1 MRPYKQPDPV
11 QLAEAVILVRNGLL
25 SLRQA
30 GQRFGIPKST
40 LYDHLHG
47 KVESGSRPGRRP
59 MLPSHLEDALADQ
72 CVEAAKKGMGVSR
85 QQLAIKTAR
94 ILNRIRVPTSTA
106 IPGKKWLSGF
116 RKKEKEKGQ
125 ERKRKREVNA
135 KLKQKKSAV
144 HVICAV
150 CLAPETG
157 KEEGIWQEWVACDG
171 CDAWLHMCCVPPR
184 FRRGSLEDYQH
195 QSFLCPQCYNTRN
208 T

>member
-11 QLAEAVILVRNGLL
+11 QLAEAVSLVRNGLL

-72 CVEAAKKGMGVSR
+72 CMEAAKKGMGVSR

-94 ILNRIRVPTSTA
+94 ILNRIRVTTSTA

-116 RKKEKEKGQ
+116 RSRHPELSL
-125 ERKRKREVNA
+125 RKPQ
-135 KLKQKKSAV
+135 KLSAV
-144 HVICAV
+144 RAQRMDRDTTAKYFEASTIIKKTNLFKVPS
-150 CLAPETG
+150 L
-157 KEEGIWQEWVACDG
+157 GIVFSVRQV
-171 CDAWLHMCCVPPR
+171 
-184 FRRGSLEDYQH
+184 DY
-195 QSFLCPQCYNTRN
+195 
-208 T
+208 